1 MDTYELTLGPLHR
14 QLPKIALNPE
24 LTIAS
29 FVLLGDTELT
39 DYAADALA
47 KKLADQPFDYLVT
60 IESKGIPLA
69 QALSSR
75 LNQARFIV
83 LRKSVKD
90 YMVDPISVPVHAIT
104 TSADQ
109 RLVLDGTDA
118 KLLANKRVALVDD
131 VISTGGSLAAA
142 TQLLDQAHAQVV
154 AQAAILAEGDAA
166 KREDITFLAPL
177 PLFSTT
183 AAS

>member
-1 MDTYELTLGPLHR
+1 MSDTYELRVGPLTR
-14 QLPKIALNPE
+14 QLPKIALSPD

-47 KKLADQPFDYLVT
+47 KRLADTPFDYLVT

-75 LNQARFIV
+75 LHQSRFIV

-90 YMVDPISVPVHAIT
+90 YMVKPLSIPVHAIT

-109 RLVLDGTDA
+109 QLVLDGTDA
-118 KLLANKRVALVDD
+118 KLLANKRVVIVDD
-131 VISTGGSLAAA
+131 VISTGGSLHAAGA
-142 TQLLDQAHAQVV
+142 LLHQAQAQVV

-166 KREDITFLAPL
+166 KRQDITFLASL
-177 PLFSTT
+177 PLF
-183 AAS
+183 